1 MIPEKRRPVEF
12 QCFMVGLGKIFLPQA
27 VDPECEVNI
36 VAIERVQPDNFIN
49 QRRSTLPS
57 AHEDYLDDARG
68 HSCLMLAFVAERPL
82 HVVCAPK
89 DDYLVIITAYL
100 PNDQEWEDNYRKR
113 KKL

>member
-1 MIPEKRRPVEF
+1 MTESIDIITRIRQRAAK
-12 QCFMVGLGKIFLPQA
+12 KILFLPHAARQMA
-27 VDPECEVNI
+27 QPERMISTAEVRATITNGEVI
-36 VAIERVQPDNFIN
+36 
-49 QRRSTLPS
+49 
-57 AHEDYLDDARG
+57 EDYLDDARG
-68 HSCLMLAFVAERPL
+68 HSCLMLAFAAERPL